1 MEHTAESP
9 TLRAL
14 ADLVARCD
22 QINRLETQLT
32 AAEETR
38 IAALAAG
45 LLVMRGVLDLQP
57 IDPEHLPVRQS
68 RIQHW
73 RLSGGHLDRA
83 ATPAIRELH
92 GMLALDEHEQVKVLT
107 HKTWRGRWRGVTLWR
122 SGTFGVDA
130 PAMMEYLAAL
140 TMLAHERSPDVAR
153 ALLARGDAVDA
164 ADLLLSSKPR
174 SRGV

>member
-9 TLRAL
+9 TPRAL

-38 IAALAAG
+38 IAALASG
-45 LLVMRGVLDLQP
+45 LLVMRGVLELEA
-57 IDPEHLPVRQS
+57 IDPEHLPERQS

-73 RLSGGHLDRA
+73 RLSGGHLERA
-83 ATPAIRELH
+83 ETPAIHELH
-92 GMLALDEHEQVKVLT
+92 GTLALDEHEQVKVLT
-107 HKTWRGRWRGVTLWR
+107 HKTWRGRWRAVTLWR
-122 SGTFGVDA
+122 NGTFGVDA

-140 TMLAHERSPDVAR
+140 TKLAHERSPGIAR
-153 ALLARGDAVDA
+153 ALLARGDAVEA
-164 ADLLLSSKPR
+164 ADHLLTGKPR

>member
-1 MEHTAESP
+1 MDLTAESP
-9 TLRAL
+9 TPRAL

-38 IAALAAG
+38 IAALASG
-45 LLVMRGVLDLQP
+45 LVIMRGVLELEP

-73 RLSGGHLDRA
+73 QLSGDHLERA
-83 ATPAIRELH
+83 ATPAIRTLH
-92 GMLALDEHEQVKVLT
+92 GMLALDEHEQVKLLT

-122 SGTFGVDA
+122 NGTLGIGA

-153 ALLARGDAVDA
+153 ALLARGDAVEA
-164 ADLLLSSKPR
+164 ADSLLTGKPR
-174 SRGV
+174 SRGA